1 MVKIR
6 GPKAL
11 RAKCVCSLLAIREH
25 IAHMGR
31 FARPDGIPGKRSS
44 LAFCALTLGACLLVA
59 QEAQKPAPMPTQQ
72 LQSFQT
78 SEFTVKLV
86 RSSQTLA
93 SLQPKSVQGFD
104 FEPADRL
111 ADRFGNGYYQ
121 LGDLDLVLRTGMHG
135 SWKNYSTALA
145 REPVKPLPA
154 TGNIFAAAD
163 LAPTLAPDIPLAITR
178 NWSVDES
185 ALVLRFTLRNKTAQT
200 VEVGGL
206 GMPMVFDNIIT
217 GRSLADAHETCSFFD
232 PYIGEDA
239 GYLQVTRLN
248 GHGPALLVV
257 PYGHT
262 PFEAYKPILN
272 PETKHGVKPAPEI
285 FAGLTPRSMTFEGFY
300 DWMVAS
306 KALQETDW
314 KAAKPW
320 NAPSSITLRPGESRT
335 VGVRFLLSPTI
346 PAIEQTLAVN
356 NRPVAVGIP
365 GYILPMDIHAK
376 LFLNYAAK
384 VRSITVEPAD
394 AIAGRM
400 LSAVGGAKHDQQEY
414 ALDGKAWGRAR
425 LSITYDDGLLQTIN
439 YFVIKPEAAAVAD
452 LGNFLATKQWFVD
465 PKDPFHRSFSPMTY
479 DREANRIVTQDNR
492 VWIAGLSDEGGA
504 GPYLAMAM
512 KELGEPNKAEIA
524 KFETFVDGVLWGQLQ
539 PASGPEK
546 DGVRKSLFYYAPAQF
561 PNYYDPRLNWTT
573 WASWNEHDAYAVDRS
588 YDYPH
593 AVTAYW
599 AMYRLARY
607 HTGLVTDH
615 GWQWYLQHA
624 YDTTMAMPRLAPYY
638 TQYGQMEG
646 DVFLFVLQ
654 DLQREGMTA
663 DADAL
668 EAMLRARAVH
678 WKDEAYPFGSE
689 MPWDS
694 TGQEEVYALT
704 KYFGDHAKAEQT
716 VNAVLGY
723 DPAIP
728 SWGYNG
734 SARRYW
740 DFLYGGKYRRLER
753 QLHHYGSGINATP
766 LLSEYRDHPDDLYL
780 LRVGYGGTMGE
791 LSNIDQQGFGSAAF
805 HSFPDKMAFDPLSG
819 DYGSG
824 FFGHAINTATYL
836 TNDAE
841 LGWLAFGG
849 NVEIEKNAV
858 TVTTLDSFRH
868 RLYLAPLGLW
878 LTLDAGKFEQARI
891 DVKTRRVL
899 LRFAPASTDTPQA
912 YLRMDQPATIE
923 GVGKYAPL
931 WHLDIVRGAYVVP
944 LGKHAVE
951 VTLQAGPV
959 AKAAKAGGAQ

>member
-1 MVKIR
+1 M
-6 GPKAL
+6 ASF
-11 RAKCVCSLLAIREH
+11 SLSIGMPR
-25 IAHMGR
+25 
-31 FARPDGIPGKRSS
+31 KRSS
-44 LAFCALTLGACLLVA
+44 LALCALLFCAGMLAA
-59 QEAQKPAPMPTQQ
+59 QEPQKPAPLPARQ
-72 LQSFQT
+72 LQTFQT
-78 SEFTVKLV
+78 PEFKVELA

-93 SLQPKSVQGFD
+93 SLQPTSAGGFD

-111 ADRFGNGYYQ
+111 ADRFGNGFYQ
-121 LGDLDLVLRTGMHG
+121 LGDLDLVLRTGMQG
-135 SWKNYSTALA
+135 AWTDYSTALA
-145 REPVKPLPA
+145 REPVKPLPV
-154 TGNIFAAAD
+154 TGNILAAAD
-163 LAPTLAPDIPLAITR
+163 LAPTLAPDVPLAITR
-178 NWSVDES
+178 SWSVENGT
-185 ALVLRFTLRNKTAQT
+185 LVLKFTLRNKATQT
-200 VEVGGL
+200 VEIGGL

-217 GRSLADAHETCSFFD
+217 GRTLAEAHEQCSFFD

-248 GHGPALLVV
+248 GQGPALLVV
-257 PYGHT
+257 PDAHT

-272 PETKHGVKPAPEI
+272 PETKRGMKPAPQM
-285 FAGLTPRSMTFEGFY
+285 FTGLTPRSMTFEGFY

-306 KALQETDW
+306 KALQKTAW
-314 KAAKPW
+314 KAATPW
-320 NAPSSITLRPGESRT
+320 NAPSSIVLQPGESRT

-346 PAIEQTLAVN
+346 PAIEQTLAAHD
-356 NRPVAVGIP
+356 RPVAVGIP

-376 LFLNYAAK
+376 LFLRYSSK
-384 VRSITVEPAD
+384 LKSIAVEPAD
-394 AIAGRM
+394 AIAVRK
-400 LSAVGGAKHDQQEY
+400 LSAAAGAKHDQQEY
-414 ALDGKAWGRAR
+414 ALDGKTWGRAR
-425 LSITYDDGLLQTIN
+425 VSITYDDGLLQTIN
-439 YFVIKPEAAAVAD
+439 YFVIKPESEAVAD

-465 PKDPFHRSFSPMTY
+465 PNDLFHRSPAPMTY
-479 DREANRIVTQDNR
+479 DREENRIVTQDNR
-492 VWIAGLSDEGGA
+492 VWVAGLSDEAGA

-512 KELGEPNKAEIA
+512 KELGEPNKAEVA
-524 KFETFVDGVLWGQLQ
+524 KFETFVDGVLWGELQ
-539 PASGPEK
+539 PTSGPEK
-546 DGVRKSLFYYAPAQF
+546 DGVRKSLFYYAPKQF
-561 PNYYDPRLNWTT
+561 PGYYDPKLNWTT
-573 WASWNEHDAYAVDRS
+573 WASWNKQDAYAVDRS

-593 AVTAYW
+593 AVAAYW

-615 GWQWYLQHA
+615 DWQWYLQHA
-624 YDTTMAMPRLAPYY
+624 YDTTMAMRRLAPYY

-646 DVFLFVLQ
+646 DVFLFVLR

-663 DADAL
+663 DAEAL
-668 EAMLRARAVH
+668 EAMLRARAAH

-704 KYFGDHAKAEQT
+704 KYFGDYAKAEQT

-728 SWGYNG
+728 NWGYNG

-805 HSFPDKMAFDPLSG
+805 HAFPDKLAFDPLSG

-836 TNDAE
+836 TDDPE

-849 NVEIEKNAV
+849 NVEAGKHTV

-868 RLYLAPLGLW
+868 RLYLAPFGLW
-878 LTLDAGKFEQARI
+878 LTLDAGKFDQARI
-891 DVKTRRVL
+891 DLKTHGVS
-899 LRFAPASTDTPQA
+899 LRFAPASADTPLA
-912 YLRMDQPATIE
+912 YLRVEQPATRE
-923 GVGKYAPL
+923 GVGKYAP
-931 WHLDIVRGAYVVP
+931 VRPLQVMRRAYVVP
-944 LGKHAVE
+944 LGQKPVE
-951 VTLQAGPV
+951 IMLQAGPV
-959 AKAAKAGGAQ
+959 TASKQGGSQ